1 MKSGLSIYW
10 DVSLLSQLSSTRRD
24 DIALHCFFLN
34 ILLVIHN
41 EIPTDDLQ
49 MLLYWIQPCCPGVTS
64 VIVSLYRSHQCVF
77 WVVSDVQLT
86 DFKAEEKNN
95 KKAQLARQGTPNLIK
110 IFFSF
115 CSCVSELWVSC
126 DCVVSEYLCCM
137 LSSVERLYPA
147 LVVRQ
152 VEAGGGPGHET
163 DTTDLQTLQT

>member
-1 MKSGLSIYW
+1 MKSGLCIYW
-10 DVSLLSQLSSTRRD
+10 DVSLLSPLSSTRRD

-115 CSCVSELWVSC
+115 CSCMSELW
-126 DCVVSEYLCCM
+126 LCCEWVS
-137 LSSVERLYPA
+137 LLYVWVQLGDYIQPW
-147 LVVRQ
+147 
-152 VEAGGGPGHET
+152 
-163 DTTDLQTLQT
+163 